1 MHSILEKGYDL
12 SSSLPVSFQKK
23 KKMPLFLSEVAT
35 ALKNNKN
42 PALAYLWILMNI
54 YSLCYSGLSPPPPQL
69 GVSVLSMICGIILA
83 IFFLFGFVYVC
94 SLKHKQ
100 NGAIHYNYF
109 LILFQHRHKGIKTL
123 SSREEMIQSCDKLG
137 LGESLGGQQC
147 KVSTLINRDNC
158 THSLVM
164 YSIPF

>member
-54 YSLCYSGLSPPPPQL
+54 YSLCYSGLSPPPPP
-69 GVSVLSMICGIILA
+69 V
-83 IFFLFGFVYVC
+83 
-94 SLKHKQ
+94 
-100 NGAIHYNYF
+100 
-109 LILFQHRHKGIKTL
+109 R
-123 SSREEMIQSCDKLG
+123 
-137 LGESLGGQQC
+137 SLGSLDDLWNHPSNILSLWLCLCMLFEAQT
-147 KVSTLINRDNC
+147 KWS
-158 THSLVM
+158 HSL
-164 YSIPF
+164 